1 MEAKVKGRIWV
12 ELEGEKFMGK
22 GHLQLLNAIQET
34 GSLNG
39 AAKQTGISYR
49 KAWRLIHQINE
60 LAKEEVVLLKKGG
73 AKGGGTK
80 ITAYGLQLLEFY
92 SGLQR
97 EFSEKMQSYIQ
108 KHEELWK

>member
-1 MEAKVKGRIWV
+1 MEAKIKGRIWV

-22 GHLQLLNAIQET
+22 GHLQLLSAIQDT

-39 AAKQTGISYR
+39 AAKKTGISYR

-60 LAKEEVVLLKKGG
+60 LGKEEVVLLKKGG
-73 AKGGGTK
+73 ARGGGTK
-80 ITAYGLQLLEFY
+80 ITDYGFQLLDFYAGLQK
-92 SGLQR
+92 
-97 EFSEKMQSYIQ
+97 EFSEKMESYLH